1 MAAAAEV
8 LPWSP
13 TAVVRLGAAVGGETE
28 RETVDLEPVF
38 LALQL
43 YQKLFDRVF
52 GRRAPPPL
60 SVLVSRPPP
69 AACAALLLSRNA
81 RIPRTAAEM
90 AAHHTHDK

>member
-28 RETVDLEPVF
+28 REIVDLEPVF

-52 GRRAPPPL
+52 GRRAPPAL
-60 SVLVSRPPP
+60 SVCRLPSASCRVRRPPT
-69 AACAALLLSRNA
+69 LSQRANTTYG
-81 RIPRTAAEM
+81 RPM
-90 AAHHTHDK
+90 AAHHTQDK